1 MRSIG
6 HIESMP
12 MILSARVHGA
22 ARATKAPSR
31 HVFVHAPRLQFPLSP
46 EPAFRTTRSQ
56 TFRLYTAADR
66 PELPSGRVRSAPAGL
81 SRPSYSPDCIA
92 TRHPDP
98 W

>member
-1 MRSIG
+1 
-6 HIESMP
+6 
-12 MILSARVHGA
+12 MILSARVHED

-31 HVFVHAPRLQFPLSP
+31 HVFVHPPRLQFPLSP

-56 TFRLYTAADR
+56 IFRLYTAADR
-66 PELPSGRVRSAPAGL
+66 PELPPGRVRSAP
-81 SRPSYSPDCIA
+81 PDSTVPPTPRIA